1 MIHGL
6 PDVAAYIKAIAEPT
20 LANIL
25 AALELLKPDPET
37 RKRDDGEEVD
47 DFDALVDEIDDPQY
61 DSDDANMDDP

>member
-1 MIHGL
+1 MTSSHII
-6 PDVAAYIKAIAEPT
+6 DAF
-20 LANIL
+20 
-25 AALELLKPDPET
+25 ELLKPDPET